1 MAQDAQPKSWPFMT
15 SHQHI
20 GYRTPARIRGLL
32 VLAGVVLVGVML
44 QVAVSPGRASLFS
57 SQCESPMDLSW
68 EVVWSAPA
76 DSFLEPVAILPEAG
90 GRVRLLLTT
99 GSLRDWR
106 QSPRPRFLPM
116 TVVELQETPAGWR
129 RLPPWPDRD
138 RHPDFVAPTALVES
152 DGMSHFL
159 WSSAPPEPAEVPT
172 PPSDGTTGGSNGTEL
187 ELWYALFRDGSW
199 QAPRQILPAVEGW
212 ALPIGYR
219 RPPPVRLDDRHLLTL
234 TILAGGRV
242 KAVRIPTNPV
252 ADEPIS
258 ILPKGGDLV
267 GWGVYALLL
276 RNSTGDLHAAV
287 IGGNPSGSVRVTRSR
302 DEGHT
307 WSTPVTIHSP
317 PPPGRATYNPIGTL
331 DRGGNWHLFRH
342 ENTGSGTALIW
353 MRETRESWIQDTLTS
368 LDDVFSSSLTSSEC
382 GGSDLFVVN
391 NGVPGTE
398 RLPGTRY
405 HGILH
410 HLRIEDSVLTP
421 PRLIPIEGVSV
432 YRAPVGG
439 ILPGGE
445 YALMMTGR
453 RTADDANLVLV
464 ARTRGRRR

>member
-1 MAQDAQPKSWPFMT
+1 MT
-15 SHQHI
+15 PDQRI
-20 GYRTPARIRGLL
+20 GVQRPSRRRLL
-32 VLAGVVLVGVML
+32 LILAGVVLVGVSL
-44 QVAVSPGRASLFS
+44 KVAASPGRASPFS

-68 EVVWSAPA
+68 EVAWSAPA
-76 DSFLEPVAILPEAG
+76 DSFLEPVAILPDAG
-90 GRVRLLLTT
+90 GRVRLLLTS
-99 GSLRDWR
+99 GSLLEWR
-106 QSPRPRFLPM
+106 QPQRPRFLSM
-116 TVVELQETPAGWR
+116 ALVELQETPEGWR
-129 RLPPWPDRD
+129 RLPPWPDRN

-152 DGMSHFL
+152 DGASHFL
-159 WSSAPPEPAEVPT
+159 WSSAPVEPAEART
-172 PPSDGTTGGSNGTEL
+172 QPSDSSAHSGSGLLEL

-199 QAPRQILPAVEGW
+199 HSPRQILPAVEGW

-219 RPPPVRLDDRHLLTL
+219 RPPPIRLDDRHLLTL

-242 KAVRIPTNPV
+242 KGIRIPTNPA

-258 ILPKGGDLV
+258 ILPKGEGLV

-276 RNSTGDLHAAV
+276 RNSTGDLHAAI
-287 IGGNPSGSVRVTRSR
+287 IGGNPSGSVRLTQSR

-342 ENTGSGTALIW
+342 ENAGSGTTLIW

-368 LDDVFSSSLTSSEC
+368 LDDVFSSSLTSPEC

-432 YRAPVGG
+432 HRAPVGG

-453 RTADDANLVLV
+453 RIADDANLVLV

>member
-1 MAQDAQPKSWPFMT
+1 M
-15 SHQHI
+15 
-20 GYRTPARIRGLL
+20 
-32 VLAGVVLVGVML
+32 GVTLK
-44 QVAVSPGRASLFS
+44 VAASPGRASLFFP
-57 SQCESPMDLSW
+57 QCESPMDLSW
-68 EVVWSAPA
+68 EVAWSAPA

-90 GRVRLLLTT
+90 GRVRLLLTS

-106 QSPRPRFLPM
+106 QSPRPRFLSM
-116 TVVELQETPAGWR
+116 ALMELRETAQGWEQ
-129 RLPPWPDRD
+129 LPSWHMSG
-138 RHPDFVAPTALVES
+138 RHDFVAPTALVEPN
-152 DGMSHFL
+152 GTAHFL
-159 WSSAPPEPAEVPT
+159 WSSFPRESSVPT
-172 PPSDGTTGGSNGTEL
+172 PAQQSPAAGQSEL

-199 QAPRQILPAVEGW
+199 QPPRQILPAVEGW
-212 ALPIGYR
+212 ALPIGYQ
-219 RPPPVRLDDRHLLTL
+219 RPPPLRLDDRHLLTL

-242 KAVRIPTNPV
+242 KGIRIPTNPV

-267 GWGVYALLL
+267 GWGVYGLLV
-276 RNSTGDLHAAV
+276 RDRTGDLHAAV
-287 IGGNPSGSVRVTRSR
+287 IGGNPSGSVRVSRSR

-342 ENTGSGTALIW
+342 ENAGSGTALIW

-368 LDDVFSSSLTSSEC
+368 LHDVFSSSLTSSEC
-382 GGSDLFVVN
+382 GASDLFVVN

-398 RLPGTRY
+398 RIPGTRY

-421 PRLIPIEGVSV
+421 PRLIPIEGISIH
-432 YRAPVGG
+432 RAPVGG
-439 ILPGGE
+439 ILPSGE
-445 YALMMTGR
+445 YALMATGR
-453 RTADDANLVLV
+453 QIADDANLVLV
-464 ARTRGRRR
+464 GRNRGRHR